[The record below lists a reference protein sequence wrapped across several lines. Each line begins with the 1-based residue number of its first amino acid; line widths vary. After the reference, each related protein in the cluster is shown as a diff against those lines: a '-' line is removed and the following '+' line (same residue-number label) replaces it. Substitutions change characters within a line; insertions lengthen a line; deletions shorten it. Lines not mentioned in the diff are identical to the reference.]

1 MTFKEQFIQVLNSQ
15 LPGESAH
22 IPMLPVG
29 RKVSSEVRKNA
40 IKPRISAVA
49 LHIVIEETN
58 DISIIFI
65 ERAEYGGTHS
75 GQIAFPGGK
84 VEANDID
91 LLHTARR
98 ESEEEVGISISEG
111 KFIGKLTPVYIP
123 VSNYDVYPFVI
134 LHEKFPVLSIDEREV
149 NSFIIASLHSLAKPD
164 AIHYKELA
172 ILKDNKLAKVPGFYI
187 EDKWLWGASAL
198 IINELVAVY
207 KITRGQEFTQLK

>member
-1 MTFKEQFIQVLNSQ
+1 
-15 LPGESAH
+15 
-22 IPMLPVG
+22 
-29 RKVSSEVRKNA
+29 
-40 IKPRISAVA
+40 
-49 LHIVIEETN
+49 VIEETN

-91 LLHTARR
+91 LLYTARR

-134 LHEKFPVLSIDEREV
+134 LHEKFPVLSVDEREV
-149 NSFIIASLHSLAKPD
+149 SSFIIASLHSLAEPD
-164 AIHYKELA
+164 AIHHKELA
-172 ILKDNKLAKVPGFYI
+172 ILKDNKMAKVPGFYI

-207 KITRGQEFTQLK
+207 RTVIK